1 MITYIIIILVLA
13 GILAYAYYLHSG
25 KIEDK
30 DKDFIPDELE
40 RRAERVK
47 EELKDIKDAAKNVVD
62 QTKDIKDAVKGK
74 PRRGRKAK

>member
-1 MITYIIIILVLA
+1 MMTNIIIILVLA
-13 GILAYAYYLHSG
+13 AIGAYAYFLHSG

-47 EELKDIKDAAKNVVD
+47 EELKDIKDAGKNLVD
-62 QTKDIKDAVKGK
+62 QAGDIGDAVKGK